1 MKRTREQIK
10 AELQRQYAEEIE
22 RILTWN
28 EEAKKPTLSQ
38 IEEQVLK
45 ARKRVSEEM
54 LEQILRGQ
62 ESQSPVEVE
71 KCPKCGKPMEDKGKE
86 PKLVET
92 RAGSVLMER
101 TRYYCPECKI
111 GVFPP
116 G

>member
-10 AELQRQYAEEIE
+10 AELLRQYAEELDQ
-22 RILTWN
+22 ILIWG
-28 EEAKKPTLSQ
+28 EETKRPTLSQ
-38 IEEQVLK
+38 IEEQVL
-45 ARKRVSEEM
+45 AVRKRVSEGM
-54 LEQILRGQ
+54 LKQMLSGQ
-62 ESQSPVEVE
+62 ESQSPVDGE

-92 RAGSVLMER
+92 RAGSLLMER

>member
-1 MKRTREQIK
+1 MKQTREQIK
-10 AELQRQYAEEIE
+10 AELLKQYEEEVE
-22 RILTWN
+22 RLLNW
-28 EEAKKPTLSQ
+28 EEKTQQPTLSQ
-38 IEEQVLK
+38 IEERVLT
-45 ARKRVSEEM
+45 ARKKMSEAM
-54 LEQILRGQ
+54 LKQMLAGQ
-62 ESQSPVEVE
+62 ESGAAVEGE
-71 KCPKCGKPMEDKGKE
+71 KCPKCGKPMEEKGKE